1 MIIPIES
8 STDAKIEENTNSEEK
23 KKKQYKIE
31 FNKDELKKKSKLSVN
46 EIFTTL
52 NPFYESLAKSF
63 EDLGEHQPASAEAEF
78 GLKVTAEGNVFV
90 TKGTDDATIKIRMS
104 WQKKT

>member
-8 STDAKIEENTNSEEK
+8 STDAKIEEASLETKNTNSEEK

-46 EIFTTL
+46 ETSSISNFIASTSACCMYSEKGISYVSQSTMASSSM
-52 NPFYESLAKSF
+52 NPL
-63 EDLGEHQPASAEAEF
+63 D
-78 GLKVTAEGNVFV
+78 
-90 TKGTDDATIKIRMS
+90 
-104 WQKKT
+104 